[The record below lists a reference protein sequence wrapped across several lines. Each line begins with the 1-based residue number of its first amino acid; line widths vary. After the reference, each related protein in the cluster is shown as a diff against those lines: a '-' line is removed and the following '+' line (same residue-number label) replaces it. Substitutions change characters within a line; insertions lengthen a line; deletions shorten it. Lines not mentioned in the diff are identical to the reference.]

1 MASCLFESFNVTAL
15 LMELQPPPCQVP
27 RQGLSG
33 NGLSGRPIVR
43 CAGESCG
50 DYVPSRFH
58 RERTARYRFSTKIL
72 WALSRMPI
80 ASELSNLLSEL
91 RDALSFLSASL
102 RRTFAESIFVATLV
116 PGTLCRPQHA
126 LRYSGE
132 DHQQLIPRYP
142 GLQRRLLVGR

>member
-1 MASCLFESFNVTAL
+1 MFLSLS
-15 LMELQPPPCQVP
+15 P
-27 RQGLSG
+27 RAYCTVSIQYEDSVG
-33 NGLSGRPIVR
+33 
-43 CAGESCG
+43 
-50 DYVPSRFH
+50 
-58 RERTARYRFSTKIL
+58 TQ
-72 WALSRMPI
+72 RMPI